1 MTIDDLDLSVPN
13 TITLTES
20 DVQALP
26 GFEAL
31 GGGPYHDTGDKF
43 LSIGVQVP
51 EDIKYWPLVELPPSW
66 RCLGFV
72 TNYGEYLAHIKP
84 NRPAQPPA

>member
-1 MTIDDLDLSVPN
+1 MNIDLSVPN
-13 TITLTES
+13 TIVLSES
-20 DVQALP
+20 NVQDLP

-31 GGGPYHDTGDKF
+31 GGGPYQDTGDKF
-43 LSIGVQVP
+43 FSIGFHDP
-51 EDIKYWPLVELPPSW
+51 EAIEYWPQVELPPGW

-72 TNYGEYLAHIKP
+72 TSYGEYLAHIKP